1 MLTKIISAAFA
12 TLTLV
17 SNSNTIQS
25 AMTAVIISDA
35 TRSAAS
41 PRIVD
46 LRRHR
51 PSPLLRQLGLHQGL
65 RLLSWR
71 ATSAMS
77 LR

>member
-46 LRRHR
+46 LHDVTGHHR
-51 PSPLLRQLGLHQGL
+51 YYGL
-65 RLLSWR
+65 
-71 ATSAMS
+71 SACIGA
-77 LR
+77 

>member
-46 LRRHR
+46 LHDVTGHHR
-51 PSPLLRQLGLHQGL
+51 YYGS
-65 RLLSWR
+65 SACIR
-71 ATSAMS
+71 A
-77 LR
+77 

>member
-17 SNSNTIQS
+17 SDSNTTQP
-25 AMTAVIISDA
+25 ARTAVIISDA

-46 LRRHR
+46 LHDVTGHHR
-51 PSPLLRQLGLHQGL
+51 YYGS
-65 RLLSWR
+65 SACIR
-71 ATSAMS
+71 A
-77 LR
+77 

>member
-41 PRIVD
+41 PRIID
-46 LRRHR
+46 LHDVTGHHR
-51 PSPLLRQLGLHQGL
+51 YYGS
-65 RLLSWR
+65 SACIR
-71 ATSAMS
+71 A
-77 LR
+77 

>member
-17 SNSNTIQS
+17 SSSNTTRPAMS
-25 AMTAVIISDA
+25 AAIISDA

-46 LRRHR
+46 LHDVTGHHR
-51 PSPLLRQLGLHQGL
+51 YYGS
-65 RLLSWR
+65 SACIR
-71 ATSAMS
+71 A
-77 LR
+77 